1 MVTFLARRLLFMI
14 PVALLVSFVTFMII
28 HLIPGDPARVLLGES
43 ATPQTVAAL
52 RHQLGLDKPLLTQYI
67 LWLGQ
72 AVHGNLGESIQ
83 LQQPVTQAIL
93 QRLPVTAELGIVSL
107 IISVALAIPLGVL
120 AAVRRNTPV
129 DWLINILSLIG
140 TAIPNFVLGL
150 LLILFLAVM
159 VRPFPP
165 GGYVPFTQ
173 DPITNLRDLILP
185 AITLAT
191 GAVAG
196 NMRQVRASMIE
207 VLSQDYIRTARAK
220 GLGNGRVYYVHALRN
235 ALLPL
240 LTIVGLQAGAIL
252 GGAVIIESIFLWP
265 GVGMLAIQSILSKDY
280 PVVQGVVLLS
290 ALSYMVVNLLVDVGY
305 GALDP
310 RISISSSR

>member
-1 MVTFLARRLLFMI
+1 MVTFLTRRLLLMI

-52 RHQLGLDKPLLTQYI
+52 RHQLGLDQPLLVQYV

-72 AVHGNLGESIQ
+72 AIHGNLGQSLQ
-83 LQQPVTQAIL
+83 LSQPVTEAIL
-93 QRLPVTAELGIVSL
+93 QRLPVTAELGAVAL
-107 IISVALAIPLGVL
+107 LISVALAIPLGVL
-120 AAVRRNTPV
+120 AAARRNTPL
-129 DWLINILSLIG
+129 DWLINVLSLAG
-140 TAIPNFVLGL
+140 TAIPSFVLGL

-159 VRPFPP
+159 TRIFPP
-165 GGYVPFTQ
+165 GGYVPFSE
-173 DPITNLRDLILP
+173 DPLTNLRDLTLP

-207 VLSQDYIRTARAK
+207 VLGQDYIRTARAK
-220 GLGNGRVYYVHALRN
+220 GLSRGRIYFIHALRN

-240 LTIVGLQAGAIL
+240 LTIVGLQAGAII
-252 GGAVIIESIFLWP
+252 GGAVIVETIFLWP
-265 GVGMLAIQSILSKDY
+265 GIGFLAVQSILSKDY
-280 PVVQGVVLLS
+280 PVVQGIVLLS
-290 ALSYMVVNLLVDVGY
+290 ALSYMFINLLVDAGY
-305 GALDP
+305 GVLDP
-310 RISISSSR
+310 RISLGSGH